1 MSPQTKPIYD
11 FGLFRLDVGE
21 HLLLRNGEPIPLP
34 PKAFELLLALIQR
47 RGHLLEKQELMKV
60 VWPDAFVEEANL
72 SYNVSLI
79 RKALGGNGEG
89 KSHIE
94 TVPKRGYRFVADVR
108 EVRNGSEHL
117 VQTLEVQRGRI
128 EGAPTQI
135 ANAGPPPLPVPR
147 TALIGREREL
157 AAVKEVLISGSAR
170 LITLTG
176 AGGSGKTRL
185 GLQVASEVMNEF
197 PGGVYFVALASIT
210 DPSTVAS
217 TIAQIVGTR
226 HTGGKPLDEV
236 LQDHLRLLVHAPTLL
251 LLDNFEHLL
260 AAALLVGKLLEAC
273 APLKVL
279 VTSRAVLHVYGEYE
293 YPVPPL
299 PLPEPEQLG
308 SLEALS
314 GNPAITLFVQRAAA
328 VKPDFA
334 LTSENAPVVAEI
346 CCRIDGLPLAIE
358 LAAARAKMLPPEA
371 MLARLENRLDTL
383 TGGARDLP
391 ARQQTLRKTIDW
403 SHDLLSA
410 AEQKLFRRLSVFA
423 GGCTLEGAEAVGNTR
438 RDLEIEVLEGMASLV
453 DKSLVQHIE
462 QKDHEARFAMLETI
476 REYGL
481 ERMAASGEA
490 EATQRAH
497 AAYFLVLAEEGNLPL
512 TPPERENWLALCD
525 ADHDNLRAAL
535 GWLIASANSEWALRL
550 GLALSWFWELREHL
564 VEGRERLEAI
574 LKMRGAQART
584 KARAKALSYAAGLMA
599 NQADFMRL
607 HREALDIY
615 RELEDNKGVA
625 CQLNSLAVNRR
636 LHGDDAAA
644 RFWFEQSL
652 QTCRELG
659 DRAETAGTL
668 SNLADVVN
676 AQGDHTL
683 ARSLLEEALSIFR
696 ELGDWVGVAWS
707 VNHLGDVAH
716 DRGDLAEAGRLYQ
729 EGADTF
735 RRTGDRWGLA
745 RSLGDLGYLACE
757 QGDDAA
763 AHALFAQALRIFLEL
778 GHKRSIA
785 KALEGFAFLAAH
797 QANSERALR
806 LSGAAAALR
815 HVIGAPTRPGEQ
827 ARLDR
832 ALEWAWQPG
841 DSAASRAIW
850 TAGWRMPLD
859 QAIQFALDCPHRSR

>member
-1 MSPQTKPIYD
+1 
-11 FGLFRLDVGE
+11 
-21 HLLLRNGEPIPLP
+21 
-34 PKAFELLLALIQR
+34 
-47 RGHLLEKQELMKV
+47 
-60 VWPDAFVEEANL
+60 
-72 SYNVSLI
+72 
-79 RKALGGNGEG
+79 
-89 KSHIE
+89 
-94 TVPKRGYRFVADVR
+94 
-108 EVRNGSEHL
+108 
-117 VQTLEVQRGRI
+117 
-128 EGAPTQI
+128 
-135 ANAGPPPLPVPR
+135 
-147 TALIGREREL
+147 
-157 AAVKEVLISGSAR
+157 
-170 LITLTG
+170 
-176 AGGSGKTRL
+176 
-185 GLQVASEVMNEF
+185 
-197 PGGVYFVALASIT
+197 
-210 DPSTVAS
+210 
-217 TIAQIVGTR
+217 
-226 HTGGKPLDEV
+226 
-236 LQDHLRLLVHAPTLL
+236 
-251 LLDNFEHLL
+251 
-260 AAALLVGKLLEAC
+260 
-273 APLKVL
+273 
-279 VTSRAVLHVYGEYE
+279 
-293 YPVPPL
+293 
-299 PLPEPEQLG
+299 
-308 SLEALS
+308 
-314 GNPAITLFVQRAAA
+314 
-328 VKPDFA
+328 
-334 LTSENAPVVAEI
+334 
-346 CCRIDGLPLAIE
+346 
-358 LAAARAKMLPPEA
+358 
-371 MLARLENRLDTL
+371 
-383 TGGARDLP
+383 
-391 ARQQTLRKTIDW
+391 
-403 SHDLLSA
+403 
-410 AEQKLFRRLSVFA
+410 
-423 GGCTLEGAEAVGNTR
+423 
-438 RDLEIEVLEGMASLV
+438 
-453 DKSLVQHIE
+453 
-462 QKDHEARFAMLETI
+462 MLETI

-512 TPPERENWLALCD
+512 TRPERENWLALCD

-625 CQLNSLAVNRR
+625 CQLNSLAVYSR